1 MYWAIEILIHEAV
14 GRSLGLW
21 HTPQQNLQP
30 FVFSKAQLANPR
42 RGPVSVGS
50 LSPDKSPGN
59 QQHMAHHLEPARVI
73 LQIQRQK

>member
-30 FVFSKAQLANPR
+30 FVFFKSAVGKPSKGSGVGGLI
-42 RGPVSVGS
+42 VS
-50 LSPDKSPGN
+50 
-59 QQHMAHHLEPARVI
+59 R
-73 LQIQRQK
+73 